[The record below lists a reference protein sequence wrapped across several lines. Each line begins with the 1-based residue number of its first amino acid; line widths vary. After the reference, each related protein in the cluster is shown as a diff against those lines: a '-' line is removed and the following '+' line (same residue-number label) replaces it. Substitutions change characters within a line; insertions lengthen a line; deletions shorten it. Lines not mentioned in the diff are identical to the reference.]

1 MHPRTLSFRQLQEE
15 EEDASRH
22 GRRNHDDDSH
32 MAATKQQAYY
42 KAMNNSSY
50 SVDSCFS
57 TNSLDSVDSFST
69 APDDL
74 EAEAVLRAV
83 RSDRL
88 LFEPDEDASSFKA
101 ATSKPNKKLIIKA
114 AVDGK
119 CDMAAF
125 GGAIA
130 MSMES
135 ENPYRDFRES
145 MEAMVMSHQ
154 GGVKD
159 WLWLEEML
167 GWYLRANGKSTHG
180 LIVGA
185 FVDLLVALSST
196 AGAASPA
203 ADSLSSPA
211 TPDAAAANC
220 CSASDC
226 SCSSCS
232 DPCS

>member
-1 MHPRTLSFRQLQEE
+1 
-15 EEDASRH
+15 
-22 GRRNHDDDSH
+22 
-32 MAATKQQAYY
+32 
-42 KAMNNSSY
+42 
-50 SVDSCFS
+50 
-57 TNSLDSVDSFST
+57 
-69 APDDL
+69 
-74 EAEAVLRAV
+74 
-83 RSDRL
+83 
-88 LFEPDEDASSFKA
+88 
-101 ATSKPNKKLIIKA
+101 
-114 AVDGK
+114 
-119 CDMAAF
+119 MAAF

-196 AGAASPA
+196 AGATSPA